1 MCSLSAAGDWRSS
14 PFAAAMSSLS
24 FGSRMSVKR
33 SRCQQRQPSER
44 RLLQTGVGES
54 RRDRSRKRQG
64 QALAFWS
71 GRDRW

>member
-24 FGSRMSVKR
+24 FEVACQSSVAGVSSANRANGACCNR
-33 SRCQQRQPSER
+33 SW
-44 RLLQTGVGES
+44 ES

>member
-44 RLLQTGVGES
+44 RLL
-54 RRDRSRKRQG
+54 RRCTLLG
-64 QALAFWS
+64 GPMVAAVAA
-71 GRDRW
+71 